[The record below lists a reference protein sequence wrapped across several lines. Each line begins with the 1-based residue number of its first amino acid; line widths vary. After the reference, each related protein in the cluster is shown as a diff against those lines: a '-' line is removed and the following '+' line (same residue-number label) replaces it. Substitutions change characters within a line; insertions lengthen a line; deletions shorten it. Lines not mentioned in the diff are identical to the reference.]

1 MRSARAFSDVFLPGL
16 ELRFV
21 LVLHL
26 MPLAHGGLPR
36 RFLRAFRLAVD
47 AHEPHQHAQ
56 PHEPPT
62 TKASAIWLLASA
74 AQAADWP
81 GLAGAW
87 GTLSGAGEA
96 CCLVTSLA
104 EPRRGPLDFDIT
116 SRPAPP
122 LSCWSVPGWVQQ
134 MNAAPTSSRIILGLA
149 VENSSTVDWR
159 IVAKSWGAA
168 FDLLAASGLR
178 LTGEDRSICV
188 EQGARTG

>member
-1 MRSARAFSDVFLPGL
+1 MTGAGRS
-16 ELRFV
+16 
-21 LVLHL
+21 
-26 MPLAHGGLPR
+26 M
-36 RFLRAFRLAVD
+36 
-47 AHEPHQHAQ
+47 
-56 PHEPPT
+56 
-62 TKASAIWLLASA
+62 
-74 AQAADWP
+74 
-81 GLAGAW
+81 

-104 EPRRGPLDFDIT
+104 EPRRGPLDFDIA

-188 EQGARTG
+188 EQGARTGSSQLGALRLAKVEAEVMVVATAAGMTVEVTVVEGLAVSY